1 LVRRAPEIVKRPG
14 FNRAAGPLGG
24 KATLRYNK
32 INYVFIFKKFSSC
45 RASAVPNAEFNWG
58 IEDEGHMIHHN
69 TTKYRFFDTQL
80 DHTTFQVFS
89 FLI

>member
-32 INYVFIFKKFSSC
+32 RN
-45 RASAVPNAEFNWG
+45 
-58 IEDEGHMIHHN
+58 
-69 TTKYRFFDTQL
+69 
-80 DHTTFQVFS
+80 
-89 FLI
+89 